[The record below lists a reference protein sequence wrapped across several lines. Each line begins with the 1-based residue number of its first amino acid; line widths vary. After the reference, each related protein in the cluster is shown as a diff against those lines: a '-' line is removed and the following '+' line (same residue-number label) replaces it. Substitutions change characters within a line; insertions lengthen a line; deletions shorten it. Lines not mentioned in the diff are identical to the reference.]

1 VAEPLAGESGVTAVE
16 YGLLAALIG
25 VVFVAAGPRL
35 WQGVLG
41 VLDAVLGRM
50 LS

>member
-1 VAEPLAGESGVTAVE
+1 VAERLAGESGVTAVE

-25 VVFVAAGPRL
+25 AVVVAAGPQL
-35 WQGVLG
+35 WQGMLG
-41 VLDAVLGRM
+41 ILDAVLGRM